1 MHSTHDPNLQPLPQQ
16 KDVLVHSPLYA
27 NFAYRVG
34 DDMVLR
40 KNKKAGF
47 LFDFSYRKEYVDAHD
62 SGMKVSK

>member
-16 KDVLVHSPLYA
+16 KDVLVHSPLYT

-47 LFDFSYRKEYVDAHD
+47 LFDFSYRKEYVDAHG